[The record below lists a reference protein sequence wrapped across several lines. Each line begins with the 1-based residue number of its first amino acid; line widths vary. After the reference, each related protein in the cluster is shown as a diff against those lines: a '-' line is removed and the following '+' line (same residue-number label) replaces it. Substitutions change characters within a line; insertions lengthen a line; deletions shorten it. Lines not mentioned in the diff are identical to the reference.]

1 MTLIRVVYS
10 IYIDNKYK
18 KTDINIDIC
27 LYMSVYVFIY
37 INLI

>member
-18 KTDINIDIC
+18 KTDINIDINTDIC
-27 LYMSVYVFIY
+27 LYMSLFI
-37 INLI
+37 LI